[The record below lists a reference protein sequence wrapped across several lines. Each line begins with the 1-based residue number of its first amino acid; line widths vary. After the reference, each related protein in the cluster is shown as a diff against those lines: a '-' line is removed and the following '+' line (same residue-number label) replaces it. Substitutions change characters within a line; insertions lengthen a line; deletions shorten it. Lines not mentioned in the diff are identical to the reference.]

1 VRLLLISFI
10 TFNILVGS
18 VNAERNLNSEY
29 CSDSKAEFVVFILKG
44 NDDWVKKTKKCQIAK
59 TDSATWCRYTEFKR
73 NCPVICESCPSLP
86 CEDKTGTVV
95 IPPKDKIRDCQ
106 AIYPQFLCKKYE
118 YAMHCPVTCNFC
130 PYTPTPT
137 HSPLPSATSNPT
149 ILTPTATTRFTK
161 TDESS
166 GLVVGG
172 KFGSQVTTASSGKGI
187 FIAEYQG
194 ANTLDVYEYETD
206 QYRLVTKYDNF
217 ANDGYENTT
226 NTELATTEDG
236 NNVICAYTT
245 IKDRGKVVILHRT
258 GGGDRW
264 KVRGQIFF
272 NSFKSED
279 KLPRLSADISDDGN
293 TIMVA
298 DHNAV
303 HVYDYITSRNK
314 NKWKPRVRNGLA
326 FDEKILTVSMT
337 PNGLVVAISFLL
349 SVGTIKLYEWEE
361 MKWKQFGRIK
371 PRDGGELGPF
381 TTMQFAGNRLFTGMS
396 SAFEGAGAI
405 YVYDMASDINSETDV
420 GTMIMKGTKTGD
432 KVGRKLSVS
441 LDGKFVAW
449 ASESR
454 AGVVEWDK
462 GKWLVQDALTFSR
475 KPRVALDSSAKY
487 LAVGL
492 PFANRNKGKLEIF
505 KRST

>member
-1 VRLLLISFI
+1 
-10 TFNILVGS
+10 
-18 VNAERNLNSEY
+18 
-29 CSDSKAEFVVFILKG
+29 
-44 NDDWVKKTKKCQIAK
+44 
-59 TDSATWCRYTEFKR
+59 
-73 NCPVICESCPSLP
+73 
-86 CEDKTGTVV
+86 
-95 IPPKDKIRDCQ
+95 
-106 AIYPQFLCKKYE
+106 
-118 YAMHCPVTCNFC
+118 MHCPVTCNFC
-130 PYTPTPT
+130 PYTPTRT
-137 HSPLPSATSNPT
+137 PLPSATSKPT
-149 ILTPTATTRFTK
+149 MITPTTTTRFTK

-166 GLVVGG
+166 GLVADG
-172 KFGSQVTTASSGKGI
+172 KFGSQVATASSGKGI
-187 FIAEYQG
+187 FIAEYRK
-194 ANTLDVYEYETD
+194 ANTLDVYKYETGG
-206 QYRLVTKYDNF
+206 QYKLVTTYDNF
-217 ANDGYENTT
+217 ANNGYERTT